1 MYNND
6 SLNVNEFK
14 SDTLFSYLS
23 IVELGIDKIKDI
35 NKLVDNEYRKMLILN
50 KESGRL
56 FYQSDYEEKVLIIF
70 NKLYIFY

>member
-56 FYQSDYEEKVLIIF
+56 FYQSDYEEK
-70 NKLYIFY
+70 Y